1 MSPTVEEAAFASHP
15 VKFGCK
21 WYPHYSPGM
30 TVAKINLA
38 LIFVSLAVLGACGSP
53 GEPLP
58 PSLELARPVSDLR
71 ALRKGNT
78 VILTWTAPTSTT
90 DRHNIRHPG
99 PTEICRASGRLQ
111 QCGEPI
117 AMLPPTNNHDQDVS
131 RTYTDTL
138 RSFSLDPDAKFVYA
152 IEVQNSY
159 GKSAGP
165 SNQVQ
170 VPAAP
175 TLPAP
180 SDLKAQLSGD
190 GVHLSWA
197 PATDVPQSP
206 GVLFIYRLYRQE
218 TGTNAQAVAGEVP
231 LRADSA
237 PSFVDNSIEWGKTY
251 EYRIRIVTFIQQSQ
265 GTTQQ
270 VQGDESQAV
279 TILAQDVFPPATPS
293 GLQAVSSGPG
303 QKRFID
309 LVWAPDTD
317 ADIAGYNVYRRRE
330 NEQPVKINSD
340 LVKTPRFAD
349 PGVQPGTK
357 YFYSVT
363 AVDLRGNESG
373 RSEETSETVPKD

>member
-1 MSPTVEEAAFASHP
+1 
-15 VKFGCK
+15 
-21 WYPHYSPGM
+21 M
-30 TVAKINLA
+30 TVAKINLV
-38 LIFVSLAVLGACGSP
+38 LIFLSLAVLGACGSP

-78 VILTWTAPTSTT
+78 VILSWTAPTSTT

-99 PTEICRASGRLQ
+99 PTEICRASRTLQ

-117 AMLPPTNNHDQDVS
+117 AKLSSTNNHDQDVS

-138 RSFSLDPDAKFVYA
+138 QSFSLDPDAKFVYA
-152 IEVQNSY
+152 IEVLNSY
-159 GKSAGP
+159 GKSSGP

-180 SDLKAQLSGD
+180 SDLNAKLSGD

-197 PATDVPQSP
+197 PATGVPQSP
-206 GVLFIYRLYRQE
+206 GVLFLDRVYRRE
-218 TGTNAQAVAGEVP
+218 TGTNAQGVAGEVP
-231 LRADSA
+231 LLADSV

-270 VQGDESQAV
+270 VEGDESPAV
-279 TILAQDVFPPATPS
+279 TVIAQDVFPPATPS

-317 ADIAGYNVYRRRE
+317 ADLAGYNVYRSEDGEEAKKLNPTPIKSPAFRD
-330 NEQPVKINSD
+330 NEV
-340 LVKTPRFAD
+340 V
-349 PGVQPGTK
+349 PGHGYRYAV
-357 YFYSVT
+357 S
-363 AVDLRGNESG
+363 AVDVRGNESP
-373 RSEETSETVPKD
+373 RSEQAEERLTEQ

>member
-1 MSPTVEEAAFASHP
+1 
-15 VKFGCK
+15 
-21 WYPHYSPGM
+21 M

-38 LIFVSLAVLGACGSP
+38 LTFLSLAVLGACGSP

-99 PTEICRASGRLQ
+99 PTQICRASRTLQ

-117 AMLPPTNNHDQDVS
+117 AKLPPASNHHQDVP
-131 RTYTDTL
+131 RTYTDAL
-138 RSFSLDPDAKFVYA
+138 RSFSLDPDAKLVYA
-152 IEVQNSY
+152 IEVLNSY
-159 GKSAGP
+159 GKSSGP

-206 GVLFIYRLYRQE
+206 GVLFIYRLYRRE
-218 TGTNAQAVAGEVP
+218 TGTNAQGVAGEVP
-231 LRADSA
+231 LQADSA
-237 PSFVDNSIEWGKTY
+237 PNFVDNSIEWGKAY
-251 EYRIRIVTFIQQSQ
+251 EYRMRIVTLIQQSQ
-265 GTTQQ
+265 GKTQQ
-270 VQGDESQAV
+270 VEGDESQAV
-279 TILAQDVFPPATPS
+279 TVIAQDVFPPAAPS

-309 LVWAPDTD
+309 LVWAPDSD
-317 ADIAGYNVYRRRE
+317 ADLAGYYVYRSEDGGEARKV
-330 NEQPVKINSD
+330 NPAPVKSPAFRDND
-340 LVKTPRFAD
+340 VM
-349 PGVQPGTK
+349 PGHEYRYAV
-357 YFYSVT
+357 S
-363 AVDLRGNESG
+363 AVDLRGNESP
-373 RSEETSETVPKD
+373 RSEQAEEKVTEP